1 MARMTIGENTQD
13 EIKKKG
19 YIVDAFDMDDD
30 KNEHVL
36 RGHRNLA
43 WLAAKYGFSP
53 KRVTWDRKYK
63 GIDDYL
69 LAVRNL
75 KGGAL

>member
-1 MARMTIGENTQD
+1 
-13 EIKKKG
+13 
-19 YIVDAFDMDDD
+19 MDDD

-43 WLAAKYGFSP
+43 WLAVKYGFSP

-69 LAVRNL
+69 LAVRTA
-75 KGGAL
+75 KEEAL